1 MLQPQL
7 QLHDTLPTHTPKRK
21 VRQLIEKMPD
31 KSLLMAEVGL
41 PTSTIDTSSSWY
53 FTPIDD
59 YFDGRDDATSGICF
73 GDLTTDTARIPVAL
87 KPQDTP
93 AAALNEF
100 YIAQH
105 LSNEGAIPT
114 FEPLGFLRDRH
125 NLYTI
130 TQFEQSVVSC
140 DAITDHTDDR
150 ERLLSVLGFGA
161 LTLSI
166 LHGIGV
172 THGDAQIKNTAF
184 HLDTHSAWAIDLSS
198 SYFNKGCPGILGDL
212 ISYIDTLPWYIRSES
227 ISGHDVQHYFLDP
240 YLEVLRGSFP
250 AKKHNEVRSA
260 IQNTL
265 LS

>member
-1 MLQPQL
+1 MLQPRL

-21 VRQLIEKMPD
+21 VRQLVEKMPD
-31 KSLLMAEVGL
+31 KSLLIAEIGL
-41 PTSTIDTSSSWY
+41 PTSTTDSSSSWY

-105 LSNEGAIPT
+105 LNDKGAIPT

-125 NLYTI
+125 SLYTI

-140 DAITDHTDDR
+140 DAITDHTDNR
-150 ERLLSVLGFGA
+150 EQLLSVLGLGA
-161 LTLSI
+161 LTLSS
-166 LHGIGV
+166 LHGAGV
-172 THGDAQIKNTAF
+172 AHGDAQIKNTAF

-198 SYFNKGCPGILGDL
+198 SYFNKGHRGILGDL
-212 ISYIDTLPWYIRSES
+212 ISYIDTLPWHIHGEG
-227 ISGHDVQHYFLDP
+227 ISSHDVRHYFLDP
-240 YLEVLRGSFP
+240 YLEVLRGSFS

-260 IQNTL
+260 IQDTL
-265 LS
+265 LN